1 MSVDIQT
8 RIEAGEDWQLLLCG
22 LGTKRVNCACSQA
35 SCAAATAAA
44 LLAPVSPT
52 SALSFT
58 TLSAG
63 KTAWKVIFYLAG

>member
-1 MSVDIQT
+1 MSADIQT

-35 SCAAATAAA
+35 SCAAAA